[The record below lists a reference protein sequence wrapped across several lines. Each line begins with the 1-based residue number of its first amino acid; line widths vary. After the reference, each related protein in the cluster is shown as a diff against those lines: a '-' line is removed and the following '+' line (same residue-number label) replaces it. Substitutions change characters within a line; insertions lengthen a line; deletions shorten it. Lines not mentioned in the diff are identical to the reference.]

1 MDEIHKE
8 NPNEA
13 SEKAL
18 RRWQKDKMNVAEIQR
33 RSLSKL
39 ADDLQSLEIKRDFS
53 IKINGT

>member
-18 RRWQKDKMNVAEIQR
+18 RRWQKDKMNVAIIGSNWPR
-33 RSLSKL
+33 FKDGHLV
-39 ADDLQSLEIKRDFS
+39 
-53 IKINGT
+53 N